1 MASSLGF
8 SLFFL
13 LLLFVSSKLLV
24 PPRLLAIMAI
34 KGLFVAF
41 LVGKWLMQTRELLRK
56 QWVRNIN
63 QTWMFLFRV

>member
-24 PPRLLAIMAI
+24 LPRLLAIMAI